1 MPERRPRSAPG
12 TAGTATLAEPGSPDL
27 TQRVSGAEGAG
38 ISPFAAR
45 ASPPLLSVRDLEV
58 EFRLRE
64 QGTVHAVKGVSF
76 DVPAGGTVALVG
88 ESGSG
93 KSVIAQAVLG
103 ILPKSAHVTGGHI
116 LFADP
121 ERGIG
126 EPPLDLAR
134 LDPDASAYRALR
146 GGRISIIFQEPMT
159 SLSPLHTVGDQIVEA
174 LRLHRRDC
182 SRSEAREV
190 VREMLDLVRFPDPV
204 AALDTYPFQLSGGLR
219 QRAMIA
225 MALVCRPALL
235 VADEPTTALDVIVQA
250 RTLKLMRDLQSELH
264 MALLLITHDLGVVAS
279 LADEVVVVYHG
290 RLMERGAIGDL
301 FRDPRHPYL
310 KALMRAVP
318 RMGMDRDERLTPVR
332 SIDVRGEGSPLA
344 GRDGGALE
352 RDSASRAADFP
363 LLQLEHVSK
372 QYAPRDRFRF
382 LRRVARLI
390 RSPDG
395 SSNAG
400 TGGRE
405 AKAAG
410 NGGPPESGAGAP
422 VPAGARPAPD
432 GRQRAVD
439 RVSFRVDR
447 GECLGLVGES
457 GCGKTT
463 VSKMIMRAVDP
474 DEGAIVFDDHGA
486 LVRLDRLRDRD
497 LIRFRPRIQLVFQDP
512 FSSLD
517 PRMTVFDIVS
527 EPLVIHGIGDHASR
541 VARVKGLMSLTG
553 LDPRWLGRYPHS
565 FSGGQRQR
573 IGIARALALEPEL
586 LICDEPVSA
595 LDVSVQAQVLNLLKD
610 LQRELGL
617 TYLFI
622 SHNLAVVDYMADRI
636 AVMCA
641 GRLVEVAPREV
652 LFERPVHPYTRA
664 LLAAVP
670 RAELEHRLD
679 LDALMSGEAS
689 DPARWPAPFAD
700 RGADAPDLVDVG
712 AGHQVRAWPGPLLEA
727 LP

>member
-1 MPERRPRSAPG
+1 MDEPVLREAVRPG
-12 TAGTATLAEPGSPDL
+12 TE
-27 TQRVSGAEGAG
+27 R
-38 ISPFAAR
+38 AA
-45 ASPPLLSVRDLEV
+45 APPLLSVRDLEV

-64 QGTVHAVKGVSF
+64 QGTVRAVKGVSF

-121 ERGIG
+121 ERGFG

-134 LDPDASAYRALR
+134 LDPDAAAYRALR

-190 VREMLDLVRFPDPV
+190 VCEMLDLVRFPDPA

-344 GRDGGALE
+344 GRDEGAPAG
-352 RDSASRAADFP
+352 DATSRAADFP

-382 LRRVARLI
+382 PFLRRVARLT
-390 RSPDG
+390 RGPDG

-400 TGGRE
+400 AGGGE

-410 NGGPPESGAGAP
+410 NGSSSDREAGAA
-422 VPAGARPAPD
+422 VPAGARAAPG

-486 LVRLDRLRDRD
+486 LVRLDRLRDRE
-497 LIRFRPRIQLVFQDP
+497 LIPFRPRIQLVFQDP

-527 EPLVIHGIGDHASR
+527 EPLVIHGVGDHASR
-541 VARVKGLMSLTG
+541 VAKVKGLMSLTG

-641 GRLVEVAPREV
+641 GRLVEVAAREI

-700 RGADAPDLVDVG
+700 RGADAPDLVDVE

-727 LP
+727 LT

>member
-1 MPERRPRSAPG
+1 MDEPILREAVTPG
-12 TAGTATLAEPGSPDL
+12 TGPA
-27 TQRVSGAEGAG
+27 
-38 ISPFAAR
+38 AAR
-45 ASPPLLSVRDLEV
+45 PLLSIRDLEV

-64 QGTVHAVKGVSF
+64 QGTVRAVNGVSF

-121 ERGIG
+121 ERGLG

-134 LDPDASAYRALR
+134 LNPDAAAYRALR

-190 VREMLDLVRFPDPV
+190 VREMLELVRFPDPA

-344 GRDGGALE
+344 GRDG
-352 RDSASRAADFP
+352 SAVAGNSTSHAADFP

-372 QYAPRDRFRF
+372 QYAPRARFRF
-382 LRRVARLI
+382 LRRDAR
-390 RSPDG
+390 RTRGPAG
-395 SSNAG
+395 SSNARG
-400 TGGRE
+400 GGRE

-410 NGGPPESGAGAP
+410 NGGSPDRAAGAAVP
-422 VPAGARPAPD
+422 VGARAAP
-432 GRQRAVD
+432 GGPRRAVD

-486 LVRLDRLRDRD
+486 LVRLDRLRDRE

-689 DPARWPAPFAD
+689 EPTSWPAPFAD

-712 AGHQVRAWPGPLLEA
+712 AGHQVRAWPGPRLEA
-727 LP
+727 LT